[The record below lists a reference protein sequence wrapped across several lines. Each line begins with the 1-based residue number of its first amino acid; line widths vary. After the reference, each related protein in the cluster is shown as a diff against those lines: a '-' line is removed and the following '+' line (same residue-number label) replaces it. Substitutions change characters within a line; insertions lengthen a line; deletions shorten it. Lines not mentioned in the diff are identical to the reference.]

1 MWLSVMITGGCEVKE
16 NDLTKERI
24 FRRLLEMKARE
35 KGYGHPETWE
45 LVDRVA
51 NYLEKIGDRV
61 GSVALRT
68 KYAAVHLDYP
78 GSAVHLNTLALDWRQ
93 IGRPYEAELLLR
105 QAWEIETRVLS
116 PDSETH
122 PHRLNNLSTVLI
134 MQGKL
139 AESKGLLRRAW
150 ELMKG
155 RHDTT
160 SARIL
165 LSRLTISLL
174 ESKPPGIYIG
184 RLTTLLQDRLLSV
197 AGIITTTTRAAVTV
211 DYLKSQLSG
220 DNFEFLHA
228 LYRVINNEEE
238 TDKLGKFELWRK
250 YLPAELDL
258 TITASS
264 A

>member
-1 MWLSVMITGGCEVKE
+1 MWLSVMITGGCEMKE

-24 FRRLLEMKARE
+24 LRRLLEMKARE
-35 KGYGHPETWE
+35 KGCGHPETWE

-93 IGRPYEAELLLR
+93 IGRPYEAEMLLR
-105 QAWEIETRVLS
+105 QAREIEARVLS

-165 LSRLTISLL
+165 LSRLTI
-174 ESKPPGIYIG
+174 
-184 RLTTLLQDRLLSV
+184 
-197 AGIITTTTRAAVTV
+197 
-211 DYLKSQLSG
+211 
-220 DNFEFLHA
+220 
-228 LYRVINNEEE
+228 
-238 TDKLGKFELWRK
+238 
-250 YLPAELDL
+250 
-258 TITASS
+258 TASS